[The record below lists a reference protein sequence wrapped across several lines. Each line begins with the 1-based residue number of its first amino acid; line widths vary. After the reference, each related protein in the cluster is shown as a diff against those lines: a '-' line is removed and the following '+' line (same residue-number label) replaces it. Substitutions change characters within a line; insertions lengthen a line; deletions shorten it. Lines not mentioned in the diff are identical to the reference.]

1 MRVTGDWLCAA
12 PTQAVLRMLE
22 AGGHSAYT
30 VGGCVRNA
38 LMGVPVSD
46 VDIATDARPEQVVA
60 LAQAAG
66 LKPVPT
72 GIDHGTITVVADG
85 IGHEVTTFRADV
97 QTDGRR
103 AVVRFSDHV
112 EEDATRRDFTMNALY
127 ADARGHVLDPVG
139 GLPDL
144 TARKVRFIG
153 DARARIRE
161 DYLRILRFFRFT
173 AWYADPSQG
182 MDPDALA
189 GIADG
194 LDGLETLSA
203 ERVGQELLKLLGA
216 PDPAPAV
223 ACMAQVGALARVLP
237 GASPDALGPLIHIE
251 QGADLAPDPLR
262 RLAVLGVN
270 GSQLRLSRRQQRR
283 LSDYRAALGCDN
295 LAETAWRHGAAF
307 ARDVAALRAA
317 SLGVPLAPD
326 TDALIAQGVSA
337 VFPVKP
343 RDLMP
348 GLQGP
353 DLGKALKDLET
364 RWVASG
370 FSLTKADLLS

>member
-1 MRVTGDWLCAA
+1 
-12 PTQAVLRMLE
+12 MLE
-22 AGGHSAYT
+22 AGGYSAYA
-30 VGGCVRNA
+30 VGGCVRND

-97 QTDGRR
+97 ETDGRR
-103 AVVRFSDHV
+103 AVVRFSDNV
-112 EEDATRRDFTMNALY
+112 EEDARRRDFTMNALY
-127 ADARGHVLDPVG
+127 ADARGRVLDPVG

-144 TARKVRFIG
+144 TARKLRFIG
-153 DARARIRE
+153 DAGARIRE

-189 GIADG
+189 GIAKG
-194 LDGLETLSA
+194 LDGLKTLSA
-203 ERVGQELLKLLGA
+203 ERVGQELVKLLGA
-216 PDPAPAV
+216 ADPAPAV
-223 ACMAQVGALARVLP
+223 GCMAQVGVLAQVLP
-237 GASPDALGPLIHIE
+237 GAVPHPLGPLVHIE
-251 QGADLAPDPLR
+251 QSAGMAPDPLR
-262 RLAVLGVN
+262 RLAVLGVD
-270 GSQLRLSRRQQRR
+270 GSHLRLSRQQQKR
-283 LSDYRAALGCDN
+283 LGVYREAMGHDN

-317 SLGVPLAPD
+317 SLGAPLPPD
-326 TDALIAQGVSA
+326 TDALIAQGASA
-337 VFPVKP
+337 LFPVKP

-353 DLGKALKDLET
+353 ELGKALKTLEA
-364 RWVASG
+364 RWIASG
-370 FSLTKADLLS
+370 FSLTKAELLS